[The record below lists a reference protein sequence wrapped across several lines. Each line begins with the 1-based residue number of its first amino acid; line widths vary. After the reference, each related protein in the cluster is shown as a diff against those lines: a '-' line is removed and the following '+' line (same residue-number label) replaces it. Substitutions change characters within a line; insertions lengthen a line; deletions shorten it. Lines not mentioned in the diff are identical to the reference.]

1 MSPSNI
7 PERNDNE
14 SHDLESE
21 TDVHS
26 EDSEN
31 LHQRSA
37 RPLCLDQFLKLCSAA
52 DTGGRA
58 KWLIQHGEVKVNGQ
72 VETRRRRKLAPG
84 DVVELSGQRFLLDEF
99 LLVD

>member
-7 PERNDNE
+7 PDRNDAE

-31 LHQRSA
+31 LPERSA

-58 KWLIQHGEVKVNGQ
+58 KWMIQHGEVKVNGQ
-72 VETRRRRKLAPG
+72 VETRRRRKLAAG
-84 DVVELSGQRFLLDEF
+84 DVVELSGQRFLPDEF